1 MVTASFVLTDTMSK
15 AFDSIFT
22 SSYAE
27 TDAVVSG
34 RSLVDWSDQ
43 GNAVVTESVLRRVRA
58 LPEVE
63 AASGQILDLNSSAN
77 TAS

>member
-1 MVTASFVLTDTMSK
+1 MTRVALKGILGRKLRTVLTAFSIVLGVSMVTGSFILTDTMSK

-34 RSLVDWSDQ
+34 RSLVETRT
-43 GNAVVTESVLRRVRA
+43 NA
-58 LPEVE
+58 
-63 AASGQILDLNSSAN
+63 G
-77 TAS
+77 